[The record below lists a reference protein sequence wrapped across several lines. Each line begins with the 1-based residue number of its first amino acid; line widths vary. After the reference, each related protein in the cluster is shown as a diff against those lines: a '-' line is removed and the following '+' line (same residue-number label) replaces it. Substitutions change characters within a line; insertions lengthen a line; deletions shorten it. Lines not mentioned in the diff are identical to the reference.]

1 MQNDIWAQRL
11 LVAGMISGLVL
22 AIIGLLRSGESTSPS
37 QTFDLPVGTIALVN
51 GYPIATELYARVLG
65 GFAAERKDRRSD
77 LADRQRVLDR
87 MIDEEL
93 LLQRGLE
100 LGLARTDQTIR
111 HQIVM
116 ALMKSLTAE
125 VADVMPSEQELRQF
139 YVEHHAL
146 FTHPGRFAVAQMFF
160 RVPAMTEDER
170 IHLRATEASQR
181 LRAGEPFAV
190 VTQQLGDEPVI
201 RLPSDPL
208 PVEKIQ
214 EYLGPT
220 VTQALLRLEP
230 GQVSDPVRSGIGY
243 HVLLL
248 SERQAD
254 AVPPFETVRE
264 QVLTQYRRMAGEKA
278 VTTYIANLRK
288 RATIRMREDWG
299 VIAEE
304 RAPRIED

>member
-1 MQNDIWAQRL
+1 MQNDIWARRL
-11 LVAGMISGLVL
+11 LVVGMISGLVL
-22 AIIGLLRSGESTSPS
+22 ATIGLLRSGQSTSLS
-37 QTFDLPVGTIALVN
+37 QTSDPPVGTIALVN

-65 GFAAERKDRRSD
+65 GFAAERKDRGPD
-77 LADRQRVLDR
+77 LADRRRVLDR

-100 LGLARTDQTIR
+100 LGLARTDQLIR

-116 ALMKSLTAE
+116 ALTKSLTAE
-125 VADVMPSEQELRQF
+125 VADVTPGEQELQQF
-139 YVEHHAL
+139 YAEHPVL
-146 FTHPGRFAVAQMFF
+146 FTHPGRFAVTQVFF
-160 RVPAMTEDER
+160 RVPSVTEDER
-170 IHLRATEASQR
+170 VQLRATEASQR

-220 VTQALLRLEP
+220 VTQALMQMEP
-230 GQVSDPVRSGIGY
+230 GQVSDPVRSGVGY

-248 SERQAD
+248 SERQAET
-254 AVPPFETVRE
+254 VPPFETVRE
-264 QVLTQYRRMAGEKA
+264 QVLTQYRRMADEKA
-278 VTTYIANLRK
+278 VAAYIANLRK
-288 RATIRMREDWG
+288 HANIRMREDWG

-304 RAPRIED
+304 RAPRRED